1 MMNRFVFCIGGLLC
15 SLALAGCVTTTNRAP
30 ANEESAYHKR
40 IELGMKYLEVGKR
53 DNARYQFSRA
63 LKYKKNSAPAYQGIA
78 MVHQANGEM
87 EPAAEAFKKAL
98 KLADDDNR
106 SPIYVA
112 YGRFLMETGKT
123 AEACPYFEK
132 AAGDYDYVYR
142 ADALYAA
149 GRCAAKIGN
158 DKRVKAAYEHAL
170 NLDPDHAPALIDL
183 AEIYFAEGEYPKA
196 KRLVDRLEKVSRPT
210 ARSLWLG
217 IRIERIFGNKDK
229 ESSYALALKNLH
241 PYSKEYLEYKRLA
254 EERK

>member
-1 MMNRFVFCIGGLLC
+1 MNRLLHVLGGILSAVVLT
-15 SLALAGCVTTTNRAP
+15 GCVTTTNQAP
-30 ANEESAYHKR
+30 IDTEAAYNKR
-40 IELGMKYLEVGKR
+40 IELGMKYLEIGKR

-78 MVHQANGEM
+78 MVHQANGEI
-87 EPAAEAFKKAL
+87 EPAEDAFKKAL
-98 KLADDDNR
+98 RLADDSNR
-106 SPIYVA
+106 SAIHVS

-123 AEACPYFEK
+123 AEACPYFES
-132 AAGDYDYVYR
+132 AAKDYDYSHR
-142 ADALYAA
+142 ADALYSA

-158 DKRVKAAYEHAL
+158 DKRVKTAYEHAL
-170 NLDPDHAPALIDL
+170 NLNPNHVPTLVEL

-196 KRLVDRLEKVSRPT
+196 KRLVDRLETLAKPT

-229 ESSYALALKNLH
+229 EASYALALKNLH

-254 EERK
+254 EEKR